1 MFRKIIAPIFALTLA
16 LTFLTSIGLNYDR
29 LSQNYEAAQDYF
41 IKSIPSSNLVVVEP
55 NYGRFYHPSKEIEGD
70 SSGDILYSS
79 LEDLEKDYDI
89 KGTQMIRFE
98 RKGKMIPNL
107 YVYVNSPS
115 FEMAALSRS
124 QY

>member
-16 LTFLTSIGLNYDR
+16 LTFLTSIGLNYDT
-29 LSQNYEAAQDYF
+29 LSENYEADQDYF

-55 NYGRFYHPSKEIEGD
+55 NYGRFYHPSQEIEGD
-70 SSGDILYSS
+70 SSGDILYRS
-79 LEDLEKDYDI
+79 LEDLGNNYEI
-89 KGTQMIRFE
+89 KNTKMIRFE

-107 YVYVNSPS
+107 YVYVNQPS
-115 FEMAALSRS
+115 FEVAALSKS